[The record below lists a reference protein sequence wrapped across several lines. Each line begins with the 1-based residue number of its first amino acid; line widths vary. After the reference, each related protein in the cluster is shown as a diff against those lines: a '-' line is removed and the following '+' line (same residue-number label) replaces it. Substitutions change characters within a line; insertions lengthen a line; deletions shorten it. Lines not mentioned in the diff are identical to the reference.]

1 VVSSDDRTFERPAF
15 RRLRRVCLALPE
27 ATETSSWG
35 HPNFRAGKRTFCAFE
50 LFAGRPSI
58 AFRVTPAEA
67 KQLRRKRHFFLT
79 PYGRGVWVSR
89 WLDVDSDPES
99 LASLIDRSYRQV
111 APGKLLRMLDSRPAT
126 GTRRPGTPRRTAGR
140 LR

>member
-1 VVSSDDRTFERPAF
+1 MSSDDGRFERAVF

-27 ATETSSWG
+27 ATETSAWG

-50 LFAGRPSI
+50 LFRDRPSV

-89 WLDVDSDPES
+89 WLDVDGDADS
-99 LASLIDRSYRQV
+99 LATLIDRSYRQV
-111 APGKLLRMLDSRPAT
+111 APRNLLRMLDSRTMT
-126 GTRRPGTPRRTAGR
+126 GTRRPRSPLRTASR